1 MKSLI
6 QKDINHLYQNQLLLL
21 IKSLLPL
28 HSAYILGFC
37 EHETKHECYLN
48 TNDSRG
54 KNSVTYTLVIISYK
68 TVTKKPIDFMEEIY
82 NKTKQKIKVYP
93 IFYNLSKVL
102 EKLDFG
108 DNFLTTVITQTPC
121 IYKEDEVLQ
130 RFNKFELCLH
140 PIYYRKIKEEWE
152 IRMKRAGYLFS
163 CIDVVEFKEDYTSKI
178 AVMHHGM
185 EQVCLALLS
194 VFWEL
199 KPHHYSLSYLLHL
212 CSNFSTLPETMFPT
226 ETYGLHR
233 IKYMVCNAHNLL
245 RFKNS
250 EEFSAIDAEKALRR
264 CMDFYQ
270 QAKVEGEQ
278 HLEFLLK
285 TNDLKGSKLTS

>member
-1 MKSLI
+1 MKAKSHRKLSHKI
-6 QKDINHLYQNQLLLL
+6 ELSQL
-21 IKSLLPL
+21 IKSIISL
-28 HSAYILGFC
+28 HSVYVLGFSDQ
-37 EHETKHECYLN
+37 EIRQESYLSN
-48 TNDSRG
+48 SDSIV
-54 KNSVTYTLVIISYK
+54 KNSVTYTVVIISYK

-108 DNFLTTVITQTPC
+108 DNFLTRVITQTPC
-121 IYKEDEVLQ
+121 IYKEDEALQ

-140 PIYYRKIKEEWE
+140 PIYYRKIKEEWV

-178 AVMHHGM
+178 AVMHYGM
-185 EQVCLALLS
+185 EQVCLALLR

-212 CSNFSTLPETMFPT
+212 CSNFSTLPETIFPT

-250 EEFSAIDAEKALRR
+250 EEFSALDAAKALRR
-264 CMDFYQ
+264 CTDFYY

-285 TNDLKGSKLTS
+285 TNDVKGSKLTS

>member
-1 MKSLI
+1 MKAKSHRKLSNKI
-6 QKDINHLYQNQLLLL
+6 ELTQL
-21 IKSLLPL
+21 IKSIVSL
-28 HSAYILGFC
+28 HSVYVLGFSDQ
-37 EHETKHECYLN
+37 EIRSETYLGN
-48 TNDSRG
+48 SESRG
-54 KNSVTYTLVIISYK
+54 NKSVTYTLVIISHK

-82 NKTKQKIKVYP
+82 AKTRQKIKVYP

-108 DNFLTTVITQTPC
+108 DNFLTRVITQTPC
-121 IYKEDEVLQ
+121 IYKEDESLQ

-140 PIYYRKIKEEWE
+140 PIYYRNIKEEWE

-163 CIDVVEFKEDYTSKI
+163 CLDVVEFKEDYTSKI
-178 AVMHHGM
+178 AVMHYGM
-185 EQVCLALLS
+185 EQVCLALIS

-199 KPHHYSLSYLLHL
+199 KPNHYSLSYLLHL
-212 CSNFSTLPETMFPT
+212 CSNFSTLPETIFPT

-245 RFKNS
+245 RFKNR
-250 EEFSAIDAEKALRR
+250 EEFSSIDAAKALRR
-264 CMDFYQ
+264 CMDFYH

-285 TNDLKGSKLTS
+285 TNDLKVSKLTS